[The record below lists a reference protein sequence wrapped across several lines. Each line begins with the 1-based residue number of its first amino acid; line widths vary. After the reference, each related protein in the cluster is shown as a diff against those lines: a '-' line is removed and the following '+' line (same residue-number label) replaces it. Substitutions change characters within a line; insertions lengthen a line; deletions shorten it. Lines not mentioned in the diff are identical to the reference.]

1 MRNKKKEVTD
11 KKIIEEILKKAI
23 FCHLAMTDG
32 DQPYIV
38 PLNYGYKDNAL
49 YIHCATQGMKLD
61 LIRKNPK
68 VAFNVTLDAKYLDG
82 LLTMRYRSVNG
93 TGKAYII
100 EDEEGKREALNH
112 LTAQFGAEP
121 VHHSPESLKTI
132 VMIRVDIE
140 STTCK
145 ISYMDKI

>member
-132 VMIRVDIE
+132 FMIKVEIE

-145 ISYMDKI
+145 ISYMN

>member
-68 VAFNVTLDAKYLDG
+68 VAFNITLDAEYLEG
-82 LLTMRYRSVNG
+82 LLTMRYRSVSG
-93 TGKAYII
+93 TGKACII
-100 EDEEGKREALNH
+100 EDEEGKRSALNCMTGH
-112 LTAQFGAEP
+112 FGAEP
-121 VHHSPESLKTI
+121 YEHSAESLRTI
-132 VMIRVDIE
+132 VMIKVDID

-145 ISYMDKI
+145 ISYMD